1 MREEFGESPGR
12 QSRRSYGVR
21 VRCCAEGEGD
31 GLLVGADGLRVMPVV
46 PAAEVVAQAVV
57 DDLAQFLQSV

>member
-31 GLLVGADGLRVMPVV
+31 RLLVGADGLRVMPVV